1 MLKNKTK
8 KQFTFS
14 KSYPARTKWFQKNSE
29 NFKESSWKYKTSLDT
44 TESKIKKSE
53 SRTRQKN
60 GK

>member
-44 TESKIKKSE
+44 TASKVKKI
-53 SRTRQKN
+53 RK
-60 GK
+60 